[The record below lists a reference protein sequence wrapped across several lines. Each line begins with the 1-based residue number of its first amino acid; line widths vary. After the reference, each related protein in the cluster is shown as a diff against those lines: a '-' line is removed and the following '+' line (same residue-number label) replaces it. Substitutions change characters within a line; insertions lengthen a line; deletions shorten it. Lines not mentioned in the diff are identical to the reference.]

1 MPIYRHKPSGCWM
14 FEFSRRVDGRR
25 VRKRQLLPAGW
36 TRAQADA
43 YDRAQ
48 SSALYAVASG
58 VAKPRHRIDEAV
70 TRYTRERAPA
80 LKHGENVKRELEGMR
95 DWWAGR
101 AIDDLAVVCQEYA
114 EDQHGALAPATI
126 KNRIAYLRAACRYAW
141 KRHGMAESDPGAR
154 VQSPTVR
161 NARDIVVSRAD
172 MLRIASACPHRP
184 TRALIRVL
192 WYSGLRL
199 GEARVAVRV
208 PGAFVIPAVD
218 SKNDSP
224 RIVPVHPRIRPATA
238 LPMPDRGTLYYWW
251 EKARDAAGFGHVHLH
266 DLRHAA
272 ATEMVSA
279 GIDLGTVAAVLGH
292 KTMQTTKRYS
302 HHAVSRLAE
311 AVGTIGK
318 RRG

>member
-14 FEFSRRVDGRR
+14 FEFSRRIDGQR

-43 YDRAQ
+43 YERAQ
-48 SSALYAVASG
+48 SASLYAVASG
-58 VAKPRHRIDEAV
+58 ISKPRHTIDEAV
-70 TRYTRERAPA
+70 TRYTKERLPC
-80 LKHGENVKRELEGMR
+80 LKHGANVERELDGMR
-95 DWWAGR
+95 DWWSGR
-101 AIDDLAVVCQEYA
+101 SIEELPKVCAEYT
-114 EDQHGALAPATI
+114 EDQTGALAPATI

-141 KRHGMAESDPGAR
+141 KRHNMAESDPGAR

-161 NARDIVVSRAD
+161 NARDVVVSRQD
-172 MLRIASACPHRP
+172 MLRIALQCQHRP
-184 TRALIRVL
+184 TRATIRVL

-199 GEARVAVRV
+199 GEARAAVRV
-208 PGAFVIPAVD
+208 PGAFVLAD
-218 SKNDSP
+218 TKNSSP
-224 RIVPVHPRIRPATA
+224 RIVPIHPRIRSAA
-238 LPMPDRGTLYYWW
+238 LVPMPDRGKLYYWW
-251 EKARDAAGFGHVHLH
+251 ERARDLAGLPHVHLH

-318 RRG
+318 RR